1 MAGARRGLGPETA
14 LLVDAACVYPDAR
27 TALARAKSFEKYDLF
42 LLEEPLYPD
51 DLEGYRWLRDR
62 SPVAI
67 VAGENSHGRACH

>member
-1 MAGARRGLGPETA
+1 LPAR
-14 LLVDAACVYPDAR
+14 
-27 TALARAKSFEKYDLF
+27 YDLF